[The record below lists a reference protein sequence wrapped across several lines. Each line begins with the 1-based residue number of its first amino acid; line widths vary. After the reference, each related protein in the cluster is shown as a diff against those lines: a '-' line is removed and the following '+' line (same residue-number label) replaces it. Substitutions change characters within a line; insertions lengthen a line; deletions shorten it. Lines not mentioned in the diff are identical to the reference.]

1 MFRNLSSSVRKPSI
15 GVTSVSSSI
24 EGKETIGDA
33 LRKARKELIA
43 KRVCLG
49 LLLAVVLAL
58 IVYLIM
64 IGFFSELI
72 DASFALIDRPW
83 ILILR
88 KDRLLTVCMMRS

>member
-1 MFRNLSSSVRKPSI
+1 MSSSVRKPSI

-72 DASFALIDRPW
+72 DASFALID
-83 ILILR
+83 
-88 KDRLLTVCMMRS
+88 

>member
-1 MFRNLSSSVRKPSI
+1 MFRSLSSSVRKPSI

-72 DASFALIDRPW
+72 DASFALID
-83 ILILR
+83 
-88 KDRLLTVCMMRS
+88 

>member
-72 DASFALIDRPW
+72 DASFALID
-83 ILILR
+83 
-88 KDRLLTVCMMRS
+88 

>member
-1 MFRNLSSSVRKPSI
+1 MFRSLSSSVRKPSI

-33 LRKARKELIA
+33 LRKARKELIT

-72 DASFALIDRPW
+72 DASFALID
-83 ILILR
+83 
-88 KDRLLTVCMMRS
+88 

>member
-1 MFRNLSSSVRKPSI
+1 VFRNLSSSVRKPSI

-72 DASFALIDRPW
+72 DASFALID
-83 ILILR
+83 
-88 KDRLLTVCMMRS
+88 